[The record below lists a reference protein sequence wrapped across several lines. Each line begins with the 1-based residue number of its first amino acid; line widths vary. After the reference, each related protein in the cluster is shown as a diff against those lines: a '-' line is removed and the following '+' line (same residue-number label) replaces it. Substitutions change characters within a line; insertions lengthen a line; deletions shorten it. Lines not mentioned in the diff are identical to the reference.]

1 MLPKTMLAACSVSVW
16 SRPVNTRYT
25 ASTQP
30 MIKPWHRIYFRYEI
44 ANRAGCRL
52 LFWKHVS
59 QMLSCTSVAA
69 DIISVQCP

>member
-1 MLPKTMLAACSVSVW
+1 MLLKTMLAACPVPVW

-30 MIKPWHRIYFRYEI
+30 MIKPWHRIYLRYEI
-44 ANRAGCRL
+44 ANCAGCWL

-59 QMLSCTSVAA
+59 QMPFVFL
-69 DIISVQCP
+69 